1 MKDLFKRTTTSIIIS
16 SVIAFILGLI
26 MAVVPNVSLQAM
38 SIVIGIFMIVYGV
51 ALMVLDFMA
60 HHVYIPFYG
69 IMSGLLS
76 IIAGIILIAM
86 PNVLSVVF
94 AIALGIWIIL
104 SSVNVISISL
114 TVRGKVQ
121 NWYLWLLLGIIDL
134 VCGVIIL
141 FNPFAS
147 SISIVVLGGIIIMVH
162 SVITIVDMIMIKNDA
177 KELSK
182 ALEEVVK
189 TTKEAKTTK

>member
-16 SVIAFILGLI
+16 SVIAFIIGLI

-76 IIAGIILIAM
+76 IIAGILLIAM
-86 PNVLSVVF
+86 PNVLSIVF

-114 TVRGKVQ
+114 TVRGKVEK
-121 NWYLWLLLGIIDL
+121 WYLWLILGIIDL
-134 VCGVIIL
+134 ICGVIIL

-182 ALEEVVK
+182 AIEEVVK
-189 TTKEAKTTK
+189 GAKEAKTTK

>member
-16 SVIAFILGLI
+16 SVIAFIIGLI

-38 SIVIGIFMIVYGV
+38 SIVIGIFMIVYVV

-60 HHVYIPFYG
+60 HHVYIPFYV
-69 IMSGLLS
+69 IMSVLLS

-104 SSVNVISISL
+104 SSVNIISISL

-134 VCGVIIL
+134 ICGVIIL

-147 SISIVVLGGIIIMVH
+147 SISIVVLGGIIIMIH
-162 SVITIVDMIMIKNDA
+162 SVITVVDMIMIKNDA

>member
-134 VCGVIIL
+134 ICGVIIL

>member
-1 MKDLFKRTTTSIIIS
+1 MKELFKRTTTSIIIS
-16 SVIAFILGLI
+16 SVIAFIIGLI
-26 MAVVPNVSLQAM
+26 MAVVPNISLQVM
-38 SIVIGIFMIVYGV
+38 SIVIGVFMIVYGV

-76 IIAGIILIAM
+76 IIAGILLISM
-86 PNVLSVVF
+86 PNLLSTVF

-104 SSVNVISISL
+104 SSVNVISIAI

-121 NWYLWLLLGIIDL
+121 NWFWWLLLGIIDL
-134 VCGVIIL
+134 ICGVIIL

-147 SISIVVLGGIIIMVH
+147 SISLVVLGGIIIMVH

-182 ALEEVVK
+182 ALEEVTK
-189 TTKEAKTTK
+189 GAKEAKTSK

>member
-16 SVIAFILGLI
+16 SVIAFIIGLI

-76 IIAGIILIAM
+76 IIAGILLIAM
-86 PNVLSVVF
+86 PNVLSIVF

-114 TVRGKVQ
+114 TVRGKVEK
-121 NWYLWLLLGIIDL
+121 WYLWLILGIIDL
-134 VCGVIIL
+134 ICGVIIL

-182 ALEEVVK
+182 AIEEVVK
-189 TTKEAKTTK
+189 GAKEAKTTE